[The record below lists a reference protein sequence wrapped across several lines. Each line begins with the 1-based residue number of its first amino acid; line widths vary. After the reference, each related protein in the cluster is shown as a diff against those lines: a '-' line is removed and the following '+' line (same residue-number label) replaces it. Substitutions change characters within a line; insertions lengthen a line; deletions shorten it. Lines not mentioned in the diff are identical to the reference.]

1 MRMQAYDG
9 FAGIYDL
16 LMDDY
21 DYPAWADYY
30 MKLLGADRQPLASLC
45 DCACGTGSMTLE
57 FAGRVSKVTGVD
69 ISREMLELAS
79 RKARQRGVQA
89 RFVCQDMAKLE
100 LPRPVDALTCA
111 CDGVNYLTTDARL
124 GAFFRAAHAALKPG
138 GALAFDVSSAYKL
151 RHVLD
156 GQFYGEERDEAAYL
170 WQNRLDGDI
179 LTMDISF
186 YIRQDDGLY
195 RRVTETHRQRAY
207 EPEQLVQALT
217 AAGFSDIQVYGDR
230 RFAPPAADEQRLH
243 FSARRQ

>member
-1 MRMQAYDG
+1 MQAYAG

-30 MKLLGADRQPLASLC
+30 MALLGADERPITALC

-57 FAGRVSKVTGVD
+57 FAERIPRVVGVD
-69 ISREMLELAS
+69 ISQEMLERAAE
-79 RKARQRGVQA
+79 KARQRGVQA
-89 RFVCQDMAKLE
+89 RFVCQDMARLA

-111 CDGVNYLTTDARL
+111 CDGVNYLTSDRQLA
-124 GAFFRAAHAALKPG
+124 AFFRAAHAALKPG
-138 GALAFDVSSAYKL
+138 GALAFDISSAYKL
-151 RHVLD
+151 RHVLA

-186 YIRQDDGLY
+186 YIRQEGGLY
-195 RRVTETHRQRAY
+195 CRVTETHHQRAY
-207 EPEQLVQALT
+207 EPELLVRALT
-217 AAGFSDIQVYGDR
+217 AAGFEDIKVYGDR
-230 RFAPPAADEQRLH
+230 SFAPPRPEEARLH